1 MFPPIITPTRPYP
14 CDPSRHATG
23 RELWA
28 RLAARI
34 ARFVEVAIQE
44 YHARGAMR
52 RLREFDDQLLRD
64 IGVGRS
70 EIERVVRSGRPPR

>member
-1 MFPPIITPTRPYP
+1 MLPPIISPTRPYP
-14 CDPSRHATG
+14 CDASWHATG

>member
-1 MFPPIITPTRPYP
+1 MFSPTITPTRPYP
-14 CDPSRHATG
+14 CDPSRHVTG

-34 ARFVEVAIQE
+34 ARFVEVAVQE

-52 RLREFDDQLLRD
+52 RLRECGRRWRRLRQLSWR
-64 IGVGRS
+64 R
-70 EIERVVRSGRPPR
+70 

>member
-1 MFPPIITPTRPYP
+1 
-14 CDPSRHATG
+14 
-23 RELWA
+23 
-28 RLAARI
+28 LAARI
-34 ARFVEVAIQE
+34 ARFVEVAVQE

-52 RLREFDDQLLRD
+52 RPGEFDDQLFGE

>member
-1 MFPPIITPTRPYP
+1 MLPPIINPTRLYP
-14 CDPSRHATG
+14 CDASWHATG

-34 ARFVEVAIQE
+34 ARFVEVAVQE

-52 RLREFDDQLLRD
+52 RLGEFDDQLFRD